1 MRQAHR
7 RMRGAAKGLANM
19 LGLRRPSSYR
29 NERTRMHRGGGAAA
43 SAEQALAAE
52 QAIERRRV
60 RRPGAAD
67 PRRPG
72 AADPAKPAPPVY
84 QRKPPAGAQQ
94 PRRQRR
100 PRRLPET
107 ETQKAA
113 LAAFDARIG
122 QSYGD
127 GPTARLR
134 RRSEPSLKPSPRVK
148 LAEPSLI
155 DDDKKSRRMP
165 SQLNRRPPPPSTR
178 RRSENDK
185 PTKLCCDRCD
195 GDHMTEKC
203 PHFKKDRGTHPDA
216 TRMLGKKGK
225 VLGGN
230 APPLITTRGR
240 VVPQPPDGSCLFHS
254 LSYGLREGNASGLR
268 RELMQ
273 FIRKH
278 PDLEI
283 AGDPLRD
290 WIRWDALVSVQKY
303 ADKMSRGGWGGG
315 IEMAAFSELKGC
327 NVEVYEQ
334 CSAGFKRISLFEK
347 SGSTRTVRVC
357 YRGGVHYDA
366 LELR

>member
-19 LGLRRPSSYR
+19 LGLRTPSRYR
-29 NERTRMHRGGGAAA
+29 NERTRTNRGGGAAA

-60 RRPGAAD
+60 RRPGAAGN
-67 PRRPG
+67 PT
-72 AADPAKPAPPVY
+72 KPAPPTNPY
-84 QRKPPAGAQQ
+84 QRKPPAGSQ

-100 PRRLPET
+100 ARPRETERT

-113 LAAFDARIG
+113 LAAFDDRLRRDG
-122 QSYGD
+122 SYGD

-148 LAEPSLI
+148 LAEPSSVI

-165 SQLNRRPPPPSTR
+165 SQLNRRPPPPSVR

-185 PTKLCCDRCD
+185 PAKLCCDRCD

-347 SGSTRTVRVC
+347 SGAARTVRVC

>member
-1 MRQAHR
+1 MRSARQN
-7 RMRGAAKGLANM
+7 MRSAAKGVAN
-19 LGLRRPSSYR
+19 LLHLRTPSRYR
-29 NERTRMHRGGGAAA
+29 NERTRTNRGGGAAA

-60 RRPGAAD
+60 RRPGADA
-67 PRRPG
+67 RPT
-72 AADPAKPAPPVY
+72 KPAPPTNPY
-84 QRKPPAGAQQ
+84 ERKPPAGSQ

-100 PRRLPET
+100 PRPRETT

-113 LAAFDARIG
+113 LAAFDEARR
-122 QSYGD
+122 SYGD

-148 LAEPSLI
+148 LAEPTL
-155 DDDKKSRRMP
+155 DDEKKPRRMP

-185 PTKLCCDRCD
+185 PAKLCCDRCD

-268 RELMQ
+268 RELMS

-347 SGSTRTVRVC
+347 DGSTRTVRVC

>member
-1 MRQAHR
+1 MRSARQN
-7 RMRGAAKGLANM
+7 MRSAAKGAANL
-19 LGLRRPSSYR
+19 LGLRTPSRYR
-29 NERTRMHRGGGAAA
+29 NERTRTNRGGGAAA

-60 RRPGAAD
+60 RRPGADA
-67 PRRPG
+67 RPT
-72 AADPAKPAPPVY
+72 KPAPPTNPY
-84 QRKPPAGAQQ
+84 ERKPPAGSQ

-100 PRRLPET
+100 PRPRETT

-148 LAEPSLI
+148 LAEPTL
-155 DDDKKSRRMP
+155 DDEKKPRRMP

-178 RRSENDK
+178 RRSETDK

-347 SGSTRTVRVC
+347 GGATRTVRVC

>member
-19 LGLRRPSSYR
+19 LGLRTPSRYR
-29 NERTRMHRGGGAAA
+29 NERTRTNRGGGAAA

-67 PRRPG
+67 HPT
-72 AADPAKPAPPVY
+72 KPAPPKAIRQTPY
-84 QRKPPAGAQQ
+84 GAPQQ

-113 LAAFDARIG
+113 LAAFDSRIG

-148 LAEPSLI
+148 LAEPSGMP
-155 DDDKKSRRMP
+155 DDDKKLRRMP

-185 PTKLCCDRCD
+185 PAKLCCDRCD

-347 SGSTRTVRVC
+347 SGASRTVRVC